1 MAPSLRID
9 PDLAVFLFTVG
20 KVLVAGPA
28 RLRRNLLFIPAEYD
42 FEEIAPATL
51 TEKQNEFFGRFD
63 KKLAEMNYR
72 PVCTYRVRN
81 YGSNLIRMYVNP
93 ADRASCKVMVVETQV
108 NVGGVPTS
116 SNSSLVAFRTEFTD
130 GKSLTTRN
138 MRLKTVLDQ
147 PPEYIV
153 QECPRLHDL
162 QALKKRHD
170 VRATTLGV
178 RIAPEASS
186 SRIFEFYQ
194 KEHRRFSE
202 FQVERGTYLRAPGG
216 YRVASKAHWRG
227 IRDFLIPFS
236 QRFSI
241 LRLTLAVLIAV
252 GLPSLA
258 YLRLVPLAMQR
269 SDSSGLAPSVI
280 GAVVLGTSYALAG
293 VAVGLLLEMNGFLW
307 GFLLT
312 FVGVHLVTGW
322 WSSVIPFG
330 LIAGIAS
337 HASAKFRKRRQLVLH
352 TSRAL

>member
-1 MAPSLRID
+1 MPPWLRID
-9 PDLAVFLFTVG
+9 PDLVVFLFTAG
-20 KVLVAGPA
+20 KILVAGPA
-28 RLRRNLLFIPAEYD
+28 QLRRNLRFIPAEYE
-42 FEEIAPATL
+42 FEEVSPLTL
-51 TEKQNEFFGRFD
+51 TEKQSEFFGRFD
-63 KKLAEMNYR
+63 QKLVEMNYR
-72 PVCTYRVRN
+72 PVCTYRIRN
-81 YGSNLIRMYVNP
+81 YGSNLIRLYLNP

-108 NVGGVPTS
+108 KVAGVATS

-153 QECPRLHDL
+153 QECPNVHDV

-170 VRATTLGV
+170 ARASTLGV
-178 RIAPEASS
+178 PVAPAASPT
-186 SRIFEFYQ
+186 RIFEFYQ

-202 FQVERGTYLRAPGG
+202 FQAERGTYLRAHGG
-216 YRVASKAHWRG
+216 YVVGSKAHWRG

-241 LRLTLAVLIAV
+241 LRLTLAALIAV
-252 GLPSLA
+252 GLPSLT
-258 YLRLVPLAMQR
+258 YLRLVPVVVQR
-269 SDSSGLAPSVI
+269 FCSSGLDPALI

-293 VAVGLLLEMNGFLW
+293 VAAGLLLDRNGFLW

-322 WSSVIPFG
+322 WSSAIPFG
-330 LIAGIAS
+330 VIAGMAS
-337 HASAKFRKRRQLVLH
+337 QATAQFRKRRQLVLR
-352 TSRAL
+352 TSSAS